1 VGRRERLMT
10 SAPGGPTREP
20 IGVEKLVELYD
31 DYPRVLRSLEATLDR
46 AEKAEADV
54 RTTEDERDNLHDEL
68 ERERAARKSDNRKA
82 IHEAEAATKWATEEK
97 LAADKAR
104 EDKIRGELQPRIDE
118 LSAKLK
124 ETTADRDLLRKDL
137 DTMRV
142 QLHSWIEGMER
153 LRKDRQEAEDR
164 EKKAAEDRAALMQK
178 TKGFDEQILEGLRL
192 AVKPPH
198 REESTATA
206 TARTVDE
213 AK

>member
-82 IHEAEAATKWATEEK
+82 IHEAEAATKRATEEK
-97 LAADKAR
+97 LAAEKAR